1 MFFVVF
7 AKMLDHC
14 LLHMTSYNNVRILFV
29 NISGSLMLIGVIE
42 VSFEVPPLKISLM
55 RLCLI
60 LRDTSKSMRVI
71 FCCLFLCLGITAI
84 VILLINYCLRSLAD
98 SMLANH
104 PRSR

>member
-1 MFFVVF
+1 
-7 AKMLDHC
+7 
-14 LLHMTSYNNVRILFV
+14 
-29 NISGSLMLIGVIE
+29 MLIGVIE

-55 RLCLI
+55 RLCLS
-60 LRDTSKSMRVI
+60 LRDTSKSMQVS

-98 SMLANH
+98 PMLANH